1 MTASLTQEFSATVT
15 PKGTSLQIELPFL
28 PADVWGP
35 RDRYHISGT
44 VNGVPIRG
52 ALLHSQGAYY
62 LRMGPAWLNAS
73 GVYAQMKV
81 KVVLTVE
88 GPQVAS
94 QPDDIAAAFAKHPA
108 AQTFFDSLPTYYRK
122 NYMRWIESAKRP
134 ETRAKRL
141 AEMMDL
147 LNHGKRE
154 H

>member
-108 AQTFFDSLPTYYRK
+108 AKTFFDSLPTYYRK

-134 ETRAKRL
+134 ETRSKRL